1 MDTPHIIVYPDLPL
15 ALYREIAA
23 HLQQVK
29 GVQASLSP
37 QPPSS
42 PFNYRSS
49 QVATLHLTYTPQF
62 QPDTTQEVWAILNY
76 YAQRHGRFDIL
87 DILPAAGGEDDHS

>member
-1 MDTPHIIVYPDLPL
+1 
-15 ALYREIAA
+15 
-23 HLQQVK
+23 
-29 GVQASLSP
+29 
-37 QPPSS
+37 
-42 PFNYRSS
+42 
-49 QVATLHLTYTPQF
+49 LHLTYTPQF